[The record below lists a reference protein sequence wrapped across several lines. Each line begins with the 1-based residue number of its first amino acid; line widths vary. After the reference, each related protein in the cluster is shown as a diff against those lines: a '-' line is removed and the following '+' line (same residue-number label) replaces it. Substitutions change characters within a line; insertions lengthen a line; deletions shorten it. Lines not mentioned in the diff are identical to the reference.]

1 MWLKANS
8 FKQDILGVGWG
19 YLRTVICLALKSVFS
34 AVHVYISSLIGRWIS
49 VYLTANNLKKPRNPE
64 GVVGYLKTGICHTLK
79 LFFSTKHKRQWP

>member
-34 AVHVYISSLIGRWIS
+34 AVHEYISSLIGRWIS
-49 VYLTANNLKKPRNPE
+49 VYIYLTANNLKKPRDPE
-64 GVVGYLKTGICHTLK
+64 GVLGYLKTGICHTLK
-79 LFFSTKHKRQWP
+79 LFFSTKHER